1 MPRNPTPPK
10 PPPSP
15 IYFPISS
22 CLCLREHASARS
34 NRTMSWSLAAH
45 RRIVL
50 RSKVRRP
57 LFLSLPAFF
66 FFSAALHPLAMAHWC
81 SCLVLAW
88 PLTTRTRAACRP
100 ASRPSAER
108 PSPAPARRPA
118 ASQRP
123 ANTAARPASAATMHA
138 WRAPMAW
145 CGQPARP
152 RDSPRPVSHHRPES
166 LRPQPPCMRFQRK
179 KKIETAYGP
188 LLHALPCDL
197 HAVKVVWLHTHKH
210 MHACSLHDS
219 FACRDCPIP
228 GCMRSIKRN
237 RPPHQTVLLGSSMDT
252 KFVATV

>member
-22 CLCLREHASARS
+22 CLCLREHASTRS

-66 FFSAALHPLAMAHWC
+66 FFSAALHPLAMAHWR

-88 PLTTRTRAACRP
+88 PLTARTRAASRP

-108 PSPAPARRPA
+108 PSPAPAQLASGLPPRR
-118 ASQRP
+118 
-123 ANTAARPASAATMHA
+123 H
-138 WRAPMAW
+138 
-145 CGQPARP
+145 GQPVRQPCTRGEPPWPGAANQPGHEIRP
-152 RDSPRPVSHHRPES
+152 G
-166 LRPQPPCMRFQRK
+166 Q
-179 KKIETAYGP
+179 
-188 LLHALPCDL
+188 
-197 HAVKVVWLHTHKH
+197 
-210 MHACSLHDS
+210 
-219 FACRDCPIP
+219 
-228 GCMRSIKRN
+228 
-237 RPPHQTVLLGSSMDT
+237 
-252 KFVATV
+252 

>member
-1 MPRNPTPPK
+1 M
-10 PPPSP
+10 
-15 IYFPISS
+15 
-22 CLCLREHASARS
+22 
-34 NRTMSWSLAAH
+34 
-45 RRIVL
+45 
-50 RSKVRRP
+50 P
-57 LFLSLPAFF
+57 LFERTRLNTQQPHNVLEPRRSPKNRPAFQGSTPLVPLSTGFF
-66 FFSAALHPLAMAHWC
+66 FFSAALHPLAMAHWR

-88 PLTTRTRAACRP
+88 PLTARTRAASRP

-252 KFVATV
+252 KFVAIV